1 MLSAARLNGAARLRA
16 ASRRLFRCAAASGGG
31 PVPPA
36 SAARRALVAAPRAGR
51 SAVASARENAS
62 PRGGGGAA
70 RRAAEQSFAAAAAGA
85 VSKAKLRK
93 TNPYFLWRDMK
104 AAAVKAHKDS
114 GTAIPAE
121 FNGEWAQPAAD
132 VKAYYQEQAKAK
144 DLASASAAGAS
155 GAGEVKGGASGAGAA
170 DDGSSGG
177 SEEAGEEE
185 PVLSPAFCELKL
197 RRFERQVAR
206 TEFRLEAAQAE
217 LLKKVAPA
225 EDAEAYWEV
234 ELAMY
239 NMLGARC
246 ERAGDAA
253 AAQRYYA
260 EVREAGKG
268 LLIAQRTLAGLR
280 NDSTEALA
288 VQNTTAEL
296 DYLRRSYKL
305 LREYAAEHYGE
316 ERAATMVAP
325 VVQDLTD
332 TSASY
337 FEYEMRVRK
346 ETRAWR
352 DVQKKKAAAPPE

>member
-1 MLSAARLNGAARLRA
+1 
-16 ASRRLFRCAAASGGG
+16 
-31 PVPPA
+31 VPPA
-36 SAARRALVAAPRAGR
+36 SAARRALVAAARAGC
-51 SAVASARENAS
+51 SAVASAQENTS
-62 PRGGGGAA
+62 PLVAA
-70 RRAAEQSFAAAAAGA
+70 AQRAAEQSFAAAAAGA
-85 VSKAKLRK
+85 VSK
-93 TNPYFLWRDMK
+93 TDPYFLWRDMK

-121 FNGEWAQPAAD
+121 FNGEWAQLAAD

-177 SEEAGEEE
+177 SEEAGEE

-217 LLKKVAPA
+217 LLKKVAPT

-260 EVREAGKG
+260 EVRGAGKG

-337 FEYEMRVRK
+337 FEYDMRVRK
-346 ETRAWR
+346 EARAWR
-352 DVQKKKAAAPPE
+352 DAQKKKAAAPPE

>member
-1 MLSAARLNGAARLRA
+1 MPSAARLNGAARPRA

-51 SAVASARENAS
+51 SAGASARENAS
-62 PRGGGGAA
+62 LRGGGGAA

-85 VSKAKLRK
+85 VSK
-93 TNPYFLWRDMK
+93 TDPYFLWRDMK
-104 AAAVKAHKDS
+104 AAAVKAHKEN

-121 FNGEWAQPAAD
+121 FNGEWAQLAAD

-144 DLASASAAGAS
+144 DLASASAAEAS

-170 DDGSSGG
+170 DDSSSGS

-197 RRFERQVAR
+197 RRFDRQVAR
-206 TEFRLEAAQAE
+206 TEFRLEAAHAE

-225 EDAEAYWEV
+225 EDAEAFWEV
-234 ELAMY
+234 DLAMY
-239 NMLGARC
+239 NMFRARC

-260 EVREAGKG
+260 EVREAGKC

-305 LREYAAEHYGE
+305 LREYAVEHYGE
-316 ERAATMVAP
+316 ERVATMVAP
-325 VVQDLTD
+325 VVQDRTD

-337 FEYEMRVRK
+337 FEYDMRVRK

-352 DVQKKKAAAPPE
+352 DAQKKKAAAPPE